1 MNLQTGKVR
10 ISKKALCVILSII
23 MAFGTFITFT
33 VGYSPLHEWLGIRN
47 MLSAYAAEFVDTDG
61 AVAVDEDAM
70 LADDHT
76 INLENKD
83 GSNTVYLFSEPIS
96 YTDDNGNLKTKDIS
110 VEKAG
115 YELKKEGYDFTNG
128 QNDYRINFSKDY
140 NKGIQAEFEGASYS
154 IIPQS
159 IIKVDGEEAVAEYLD
174 ENFEVFQYKNIY
186 GNGTNLRF
194 YPQLNGVKD
203 EIILNQNI
211 NKNTFSFELKTE
223 NCTAQLNEDSTISL
237 VNKEGTTIQ
246 TFAAPFAYDSEYVEG
261 DNTNHYVDC
270 EYTLEDK
277 NETSYIMT
285 ITVPNEWLNNANT
298 KYPVT
303 IDPTTS
309 NISQAKDAGT
319 YKKYKTQNWGSEQLC
334 CFGYSSDYDKGRV
347 YTQFTLPAA
356 IKKGATINSAYQW
369 ERETTGRTT
378 STKVIGYM
386 VKASWSETG
395 ITWENKP
402 GYNSSYA
409 SNKRT
414 INSSSTDN
422 SSPYW
427 YKFSIKSIVNQWING
442 GSANYGITFR
452 SDEEDNLNYN
462 WRAFAAK
469 NHSTSSYRPYTVI
482 NYTNEATPP
491 TIKEI
496 KKSPTGW
503 TNQNVTFTVIAEDKG
518 SGLAEKAYGFSDDG
532 KNYTWQASNQ
542 KTYSKNQT
550 VYFRVRDVVG
560 NHADTT
566 RGTYIDKLKP
576 GKATLTLSNTNWTNQ
591 NVTVTASAS
600 DAAADSNN
608 GCSGINGFYYSTN
621 QTYGTLEGSTKTYS
635 SYAKIRACAED
646 KATNKSASW
655 SDEKTVKI
663 DKVKPIV
670 SLADVST
677 DANTGKSTIHIQASD
692 ALSGIKAYS
701 LDGGNTWINVTDNDP
716 GIKNLDTITPETEL
730 NVDSLDV
737 RVKDLAGNV
746 SDGTIRQLS
755 KPAFYDYNGL
765 VGIYNPNQIAK
776 LLSIKWAMTEA
787 GKHILHRLLFH
798 ITPTL
803 RFMQNLIQVI
813 MLFITISI
821 RTKTI

>member
-1 MNLQTGKVR
+1 MNLQTGKTR
-10 ISKKALCVILSII
+10 ISKKVLCVILSFI

-33 VGYSPLHEWLGIRN
+33 VGYSPLHELLGIRN
-47 MLSAYAAEFVDTDG
+47 MWSAYGAEFVDTAG

-96 YTDDNGNLKTKDIS
+96 YTDDNGDLKTKDIS
-110 VEKAG
+110 VEKANS
-115 YELKKEGYDFTNG
+115 ELKKEGYDFTNG

-159 IIKVDGEEAVAEYLD
+159 IIKVDGEEAVAEYLN

-223 NCTAQLNEDSTISL
+223 NCTAQLNEDGTISL
-237 VNKEGTTIQ
+237 VNKEGTIIQ

-277 NETSYIMT
+277 DETSYIMT
-285 ITVPNEWLNNANT
+285 ITVPDEWLNSAIT

-334 CFGYSSDYDKGRV
+334 CFGYSHDYDKGRV
-347 YTQFTLPAA
+347 YTQFTLPTA
-356 IKKGATINSAYQW
+356 IKRGAAINSAYQG
-369 ERETTGRTT
+369 ERECTGRTT

-402 GYNSSYA
+402 GYNSNYA

-414 INSSSTDN
+414 INSNSSDN
-422 SSPYW
+422 NSPYW

-482 NYTNEATPP
+482 NYTNDATAP
-491 TIKEI
+491 TATGVSGNPTSWV
-496 KKSPTGW
+496 KSATLKITGAKDNSGGVGLHSKPYSMS
-503 TNQNVTFTVIAEDKG
+503 TEKG
-518 SGLAEKAYGFSDDG
+518 TY
-532 KNYTWQASNQ
+532 NWQASN
-542 KTYSKNQT
+542 S
-550 VYFRVRDVVG
+550 F
-560 NHADTT
+560 
-566 RGTYIDKLKP
+566 
-576 GKATLTLSNTNWTNQ
+576 
-591 NVTVTASAS
+591 TVTAS
-600 DAAADSNN
+600 
-608 GCSGINGFYYSTN
+608 GKYYFYV
-621 QTYGTLEGSTKTYS
+621 
-635 SYAKIRACAED
+635 RD
-646 KATNKSASW
+646 
-655 SDEKTVKI
+655 
-663 DKVKPIV
+663 
-670 SLADVST
+670 
-677 DANTGKSTIHIQASD
+677 
-692 ALSGIKAYS
+692 AYS
-701 LDGGNTWINVTDNDP
+701 NIRLIKDPND
-716 GIKNLDTITPETEL
+716 
-730 NVDSLDV
+730 
-737 RVKDLAGNV
+737 KD
-746 SDGTIRQLS
+746 
-755 KPAFYDYNGL
+755 Y
-765 VGIYNPNQIAK
+765 
-776 LLSIKWAMTEA
+776 
-787 GKHILHRLLFH
+787 
-798 ITPTL
+798 
-803 RFMQNLIQVI
+803 
-813 MLFITISI
+813 
-821 RTKTI
+821 